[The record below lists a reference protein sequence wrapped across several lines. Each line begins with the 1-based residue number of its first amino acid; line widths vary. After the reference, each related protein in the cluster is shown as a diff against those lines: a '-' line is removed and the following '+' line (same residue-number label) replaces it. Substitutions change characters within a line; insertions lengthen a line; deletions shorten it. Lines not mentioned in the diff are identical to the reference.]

1 MEKRRKHMKRGL
13 TWLILTL
20 AFMMVMALPAAA
32 APGDAALFETTEGS
46 SSGRSMAQANG
57 QLYVLDSEKGLYR
70 LKPGETAPEL
80 VMDFSKVRYDG
91 AAVDNAPK
99 RVALPSEQ
107 GSETAPRD
115 FLQLYYLF
123 GGGDALYAMDY
134 QTTSLWKYDEAAHK
148 FVLQA
153 EFPEDAFLDRSD
165 GEYTEPRNFT
175 IIDGQIYMFF
185 EDYSGDYKGVI
196 RRFDPAA
203 GTSQVVAEG
212 KYVGFAPYQAGKLLV
227 AQGEYGDMTGAGVV
241 DIATGQFESRL
252 TLEGGRS
259 GQCTDMAYD
268 ATSDTVYFCRSGEI
282 LRSVGFGEPEAVAYL
297 PIGLN
302 SSGTAQ
308 ALPGEY
314 YALITYENVYVR
326 NVDPQY
332 KPGRALI
339 VSGGNYNDIV
349 TRFTANNP
357 DVPVTAPDDS
367 YYGDEALA
375 KHIAGP
381 SAADIYFLYANNNEL
396 DRLYE
401 KGYLADLSGNQKIMD
416 AVGRM
421 NPLVRDRVI
430 KDGRLIALPTALNA
444 TGWAANLTAFQAIGL
459 TEADVPTTWIE
470 MLDFVDRWTGGLQDE
485 YPDMQLFPGGRDI
498 EMKSEL
504 FNRIFQAQLLVCQ
517 QSGQPVSFDTPA
529 IRALLEKLERIDF
542 SDYPGFGK
550 SDGYSYGSDE
560 APKTLF
566 DSGWNVAPTR
576 YGSSMQD
583 EGVRFVPMAL
593 SLDGQSPAL
602 IEGDLYVA
610 ALSPKSVGNPQAIQ
624 FLEYCAE
631 NPDAEA
637 RIALVPGADEPVE
650 DPYYRER
657 LKYHEEYMSNL
668 RFSMESADENEKKQ
682 YQKMLD
688 EAEESFAAEEKDSR
702 YLIDADEI
710 GTYRNMEDKLVISQ
724 PNPLYAAGGDAAK
737 EVYELTRRY
746 MDGQI
751 KADQFLMEINQKLKM
766 IALEG

>member
-1 MEKRRKHMKRGL
+1 MKCGL
-13 TWLILTL
+13 AWLILTL
-20 AFMMVMALPAAA
+20 ALMMVMALPAAA

-57 QLYVLDSEKGLYR
+57 QLYVFDSEKGLYR

-91 AAVDNAPK
+91 TAVDNTPK
-99 RVALPSEQ
+99 RIPLPFEQ
-107 GSETAPRD
+107 SAEPASNPV
-115 FLQLYYLF
+115 QLYYLI
-123 GGGDALYAMDY
+123 GGDALYAMDSS
-134 QTTSLWKYDEAAHK
+134 TASLWKYDEAAGM

-153 EFPEDAFLDRSD
+153 EFPENAFLDRSN

-175 IIDGQIYMFF
+175 MIDGQIYMFF

-203 GTSQVVAEG
+203 GVSQLVAEG

-259 GQCTDMAYD
+259 GQCTDIAYD

-297 PIGLN
+297 PVGLN
-302 SSGTAQ
+302 SAGAAQ
-308 ALPGEY
+308 ALPGGY

-357 DVPVTAPDDS
+357 GVPVTTSELYYYDDE
-367 YYGDEALA
+367 GLA
-375 KHIAGP
+375 KHMTGP
-381 SAADIYFLYANNNEL
+381 DAADIYFLYPNRNDVEKL
-396 DRLYE
+396 RE
-401 KGYLADLSGNQKIMD
+401 KGYLADLSGNRKIMD
-416 AVGRM
+416 AVNRM
-421 NPLVRDRVI
+421 SPAVRE
-430 KDGRLIALPTALNA
+430 RLIRDGKLIGLPTALSA
-444 TGWAANLTAFQAIGL
+444 TGWAVNLTAFRGIGL
-459 TEADVPTTWIE
+459 TEADAPTTWIE
-470 MLDFVDRWTGGLQDE
+470 MLDFVDRWTGELQEE
-485 YPDMQLFPGGRDI
+485 YPDMQLLPGGRDI
-498 EMKSEL
+498 EMKTEL
-504 FNRIFQAQLLVCQ
+504 FNQIYQAQMILCQ
-517 QSGQPVSFDTPA
+517 KGDQPVSFDTPA
-529 IRALLEKLERIDF
+529 LRALLKKLEQIDF

-566 DSGWNVAPTR
+566 QSGWDIAPTR
-576 YGSSMQD
+576 YGSMQD
-583 EGVRFVPMAL
+583 EGAHFVPMPL
-593 SLDGQSPAL
+593 SLDGENPAL
-602 IEGDLYVA
+602 VDASLCVA
-610 ALSPKSVGNPQAIQ
+610 VLNPKSAANPQAIQ

-631 NPDAEA
+631 HLDAEA
-637 RIALVPGADEPVE
+637 LIALVPGADEPVE
-650 DPYYRER
+650 NPYYREQ
-657 LKYHEEYMSNL
+657 LKYHEEYMARI

-682 YQKMLD
+682 YRQMLD

-702 YLIDADEI
+702 YLIDSDEI
-710 GTYRNMEDKLVISQ
+710 RAYRDLEDRLVISRV
-724 PNPLYAAGGDAAK
+724 NPLVSLGGDASK
-737 EVYELTRRY
+737 EVYELSRRY
-746 MDGQI
+746 VDGQI
-751 KADQFLMEINQKLKM
+751 KADQFLMEINQKLRM